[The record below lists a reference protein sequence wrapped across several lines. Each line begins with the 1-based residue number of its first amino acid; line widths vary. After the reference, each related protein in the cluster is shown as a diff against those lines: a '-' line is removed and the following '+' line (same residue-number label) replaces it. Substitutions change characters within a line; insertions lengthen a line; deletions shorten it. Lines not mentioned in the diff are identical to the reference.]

1 MEWWLAYIG
10 LGLFSGFAAGLLGI
24 GGGVVLVPVLAMIFT
39 AQRGFPTGGAMHM
52 ALGTSMA
59 TILFTSVAS
68 LRAHHRHGAV
78 IWRVV
83 RQITPGILTG
93 TALGTL
99 LASHVPARPLGIFF
113 ALFLCFTATQMILD
127 FRPKAARELPGTP
140 GILGVGV
147 LIGVFSALVA
157 IGGGALTVPFL
168 TWCNVKVQK
177 AIGTSSA
184 VGCPIAIGGTLG
196 YIYNGW
202 HEAMLPP
209 GSMGYVFLPALLW
222 MAPFSMLAAPIG
234 ARTTHRL
241 PVRALRRA
249 FAGLLILLAA
259 RMLWKLFA

>member
-1 MEWWLAYIG
+1 MEGWLAYIG

-24 GGGVVLVPVLAMIFT
+24 GGGVVLVPMLTIIFT
-39 AQRGFPTGGAMHM
+39 AQHEFPAGEALHM

-59 TILFTSVAS
+59 TILFTSISS

-78 IWRVV
+78 IWGVV
-83 RQITPGILTG
+83 CRITPGILTG

-113 ALFLCFTATQMILD
+113 ALFMCFAATQMILD
-127 FRPKAARELPGTP
+127 LKPKAARELPGTP

-157 IGGGALTVPFL
+157 VGGGILTVPFL

-202 HEAMLPP
+202 HEAMPP
-209 GSMGYVFLPALLW
+209 GSLGYVFLPALLW
-222 MAPFSMLAAPIG
+222 MVPFSMLAAPLG

-241 PVRALRRA
+241 PVLMLKRA
-249 FAGLLILLAA
+249 FAVLLILLAA
-259 RMLWKLFA
+259 RMLWKLT